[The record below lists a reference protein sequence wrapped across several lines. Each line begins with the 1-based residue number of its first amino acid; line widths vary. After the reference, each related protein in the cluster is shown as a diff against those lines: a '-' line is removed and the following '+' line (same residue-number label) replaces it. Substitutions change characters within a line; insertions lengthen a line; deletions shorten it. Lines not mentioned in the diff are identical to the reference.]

1 MAWCETNKVDYVL
14 GLARNTRLEAAL
26 EPALARAEDLC
37 VASGEAERV
46 YEELR
51 YRTRQT
57 WSRERRVIGKAQ
69 ITNSGPNPRFVVT
82 SLAIDIHDAQAVY
95 ETIYCARGEAENR
108 IKEQQLDLFATRTSG
123 RLLRVN
129 QIRLWLSTVAYTLI
143 EALRRIALAG
153 SSLANAYCGTIRT
166 RLLKIGARIRI
177 SVRRV
182 WISLASA
189 HPAEAIFAHA
199 YDRLL
204 RAGP

>member
-1 MAWCETNKVDYVL
+1 MCA
-14 GLARNTRLEAAL
+14 
-26 EPALARAEDLC
+26 
-37 VASGEAERV
+37 ASGEPERV

-82 SLAIDIHDAQAVY
+82 SLAREEHDAQTVY
-95 ETIYCARGEAENR
+95 QTIYCARGEAENR

-123 RLLRVN
+123 RLMRVN

-143 EALRRIALAG
+143 EALRRVALAG
-153 SSLANAYCGTIRT
+153 SPLANAYCGTIRT

-189 HPAEAIFAHA
+189 HPAETIFAYA